1 MKAKF
6 YYNEFDLDMVKRL
19 ALRENIQ
26 EIIGADVVEVNN
38 TYHKYEVE
46 YTKEQ
51 LELLLYYIDQP
62 RNIEFKCLYQQ
73 HKAGFDNIFRGEI
86 K

>member
-6 YYNEFDLDMVKRL
+6 YYNQFELDKIQRL
-19 ALRENIQ
+19 ALRENII
-26 EIIGADVVEVNN
+26 EILGKDVYEINADTYKYVVEYN
-38 TYHKYEVE
+38 K
-46 YTKEQ
+46 KE

-62 RNIEFKCLYQQ
+62 RNAEYKCLYDK
-73 HKAGFDNIFRGEI
+73 HKRGFDNIFNRG